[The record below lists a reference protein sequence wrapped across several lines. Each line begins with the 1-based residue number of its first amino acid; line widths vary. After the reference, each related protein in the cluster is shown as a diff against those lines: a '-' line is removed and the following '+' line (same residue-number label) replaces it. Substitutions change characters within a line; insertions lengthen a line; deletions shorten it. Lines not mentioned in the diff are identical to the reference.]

1 MAIEVSGRA
10 AEASVTQMTCTGEAV
25 RTTGPL
31 DIVVVPFAARTAW
44 ARYRCRRGRGQP
56 VPMVG
61 STVVAGTVARP
72 WLRNG
77 EVTETVSATVDPSQP
92 GQDGPS
98 SADGITIDG
107 LQKYFGALCA
117 LDQIHLSVPWG
128 GVVALLGPNGAGKST
143 LLRILGTTVLPDR
156 GRVEVAGYDV
166 VSQPVLARR
175 SVGLVLGDERSWY
188 WRLSGRDNL
197 EFFAALHGLRRM
209 TAQARA
215 DELLASVGLAEAADR
230 RFDRYSSGMRA
241 RLSLAR
247 ALLCE
252 PPVLLFDEPTRTLDP
267 LAAASFRQEVR
278 AQAGAGR
285 AVLFATHDLHEA
297 AALADQVVVLVK
309 GRVRAVSDDEADAG
323 QLERI
328 LVDAAASVGSQ

>member
-1 MAIEVSGRA
+1 M
-10 AEASVTQMTCTGEAV
+10 
-25 RTTGPL
+25 
-31 DIVVVPFAARTAW
+31 
-44 ARYRCRRGRGQP
+44 
-56 VPMVG
+56 
-61 STVVAGTVARP
+61 
-72 WLRNG
+72 
-77 EVTETVSATVDPSQP
+77 TETVGRTADAPEH
-92 GQDGPS
+92 GRDGPS
-98 SADGITIDG
+98 SGDGITVVG
-107 LQKYFGALCA
+107 LEKRFGALCA
-117 LDQIHLSVPWG
+117 LDQVDLTVPWG

-143 LLRILGTTVLPDR
+143 LLRILGTTVLPDS
-156 GRVEVAGYDV
+156 GRVEVAGHDV
-166 VSQPVLARR
+166 VDQPVLARR

-197 EFFAALHGLRRM
+197 EFFAALHGLRRSP
-209 TAQARA
+209 ARA
-215 DELLASVGLAEAADR
+215 RTDELLASVGLAEAADR

-267 LAAASFRQEVR
+267 LAAASFREEVR
-278 AQAGAGR
+278 TQAGAGR

-309 GRVRAVSDDEADAG
+309 GRIRALSDDRADAG

-328 LVDAAASVGSQ
+328 LVDAATDGAAAP

>member
-1 MAIEVSGRA
+1 MEKAGVAGGQGE
-10 AEASVTQMTCTGEAV
+10 SVTGDGVRITGLEK
-25 RTTGPL
+25 R
-31 DIVVVPFAARTAW
+31 F
-44 ARYRCRRGRGQP
+44 
-56 VPMVG
+56 
-61 STVVAGTVARP
+61 GTVAA
-72 WLRNG
+72 LG
-77 EVTETVSATVDPSQP
+77 GVDLTVA
-92 GQDGPS
+92 
-98 SADGITIDG
+98 
-107 LQKYFGALCA
+107 
-117 LDQIHLSVPWG
+117 WG

-143 LLRILGTTVLPDR
+143 LLRILGTTVLPDA
-156 GRVEVAGYDV
+156 GSVEVAGHDV
-166 VSQPVLARR
+166 VVDPVTARR

-197 EFFAALHGLRRM
+197 EFFAALHGMRRS
-209 TAQARA
+209 AARTRT
-215 DELLASVGLAEAADR
+215 DQLLGLVGLTEAADR

-267 LAAASFRQEVR
+267 LAAASFRDEVR
-278 AQAGAGR
+278 SQAGAGR

-309 GRVRAVSDDEADAG
+309 GCVRAVSDDRVDAG

-328 LVDAAASVGSQ
+328 LVDAATVVGSP